1 MTRQNEKHRTRWA
14 RRGKIAEAVNIAREL
29 GLDVAGFQIS
39 PDGSVSVFE
48 SRRVWRGHIDL
59 IEQRWGKFP
68 IAIFA
73 DPRMTAKV
81 VKWRNERAA
90 TPRSADIGITVL
102 SALLAFARL
111 RGHVPVNVARDKP
124 QLYKGSDRAEIVWT
138 NDDMAAFEWHAW
150 EGAALT

>member
-1 MTRQNEKHRTRWA
+1 M
-14 RRGKIAEAVNIAREL
+14 
-29 GLDVAGFQIS
+29 
-39 PDGSVSVFE
+39 
-48 SRRVWRGHIDL
+48 
-59 IEQRWGKFP
+59 IEERAGKFP
-68 IAIFA
+68 TAIFA

-90 TPRSADIGITVL
+90 TPRSGDIGITVL

-111 RGHVPVNVARDKP
+111 RGHVPENVARDIP